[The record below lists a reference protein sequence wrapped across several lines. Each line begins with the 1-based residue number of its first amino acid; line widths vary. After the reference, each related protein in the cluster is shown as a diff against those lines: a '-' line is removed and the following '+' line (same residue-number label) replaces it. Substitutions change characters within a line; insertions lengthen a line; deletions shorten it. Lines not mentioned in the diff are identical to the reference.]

1 MGKDFGKVK
10 KKEKK
15 EKGKREKREK
25 RIKKE
30 RRERKEKVKDQ
41 QRPSTREEEGG
52 TEIRENS

>member
-10 KKEKK
+10 KKKRKK
-15 EKGKREKREK
+15 RKERKKDK
-25 RIKKE
+25 KKE
-30 RRERKEKVKDQ
+30 RKERKERKEKVKDQ

>member
-10 KKEKK
+10 KKKRKK
-15 EKGKREKREK
+15 RKERKKDK
-25 RIKKE
+25 KKE
-30 RRERKEKVKDQ
+30 RKERKEKVKDQ

>member
-10 KKEKK
+10 KK
-15 EKGKREKREK
+15 KGKREKRGK

-30 RRERKEKVKDQ
+30 RKERKEKVKDQ